1 MRAGKLQRQ
10 PGGHETFIPTAPGQL
25 EISLEPFV
33 SLLSDADHALARLD
47 AATEFLPNPDLFV
60 KMYVRKEAVLSSQI
74 EGTQASMND
83 LLDHEAGAT
92 PSERRDD
99 VEEVGNYIDAVHY
112 GIDRLDELPISVR
125 MIREIH
131 ERILR
136 GVRGQNRA
144 PGQFREAQ
152 NWIGPAGCSIEEVTY
167 IPPPANLVED
177 LLADMEWFIHK
188 DEQFPVLIRAALV
201 HQFFESVHPFWDG
214 NGRVGRLLITLM
226 LLDNGRLQKPTLYL
240 SDYFKRHRAEY
251 YETLQRIHDEDDLE
265 GWIEFFLRGI
275 RQVAEDGNET
285 ARQIQTLREEHRQ
298 LVASR
303 LDNSPRALVML
314 EKLFERPV
322 VTVSTVA
329 ELIDRSYPIAN
340 DMVEKFERLDLLVEV
355 TGNQRNRRYHY
366 KPYLDLFGELRP

>member
-1 MRAGKLQRQ
+1 MRSGQRQRQ
-10 PGGHETFIPTAPGQL
+10 PGGHETFIPRAPGEL
-25 EISLEPFV
+25 EITLEPFI

-74 EGTQASMND
+74 EGTQASMSD

-99 VEEVGNYIDAVHY
+99 VEEVGNYIEAVHF
-112 GIDRLDELPISVR
+112 GIDRLADLPISVR
-125 MIREIH
+125 LIREIH
-131 ERILR
+131 QRILQ

-144 PGQFREAQ
+144 PGQFRKAQ
-152 NWIGPAGCSIEEVTY
+152 NWIGPAGCTIEQATY
-167 IPPPANLVED
+167 IPPPANLVDD
-177 LLADMEWFIHK
+177 LLADMERFINN
-188 DEQFPVLIRAALV
+188 DQRFPVLIRAALV

-214 NGRVGRLLITLM
+214 NGRVGRLLISLM
-226 LLDNGRLQKPTLYL
+226 LIDEGRLQKPTLYL
-240 SDYFKRHRAEY
+240 SDYFKRHRSDY
-251 YETLQRIHDEDDLE
+251 YEALQRIHDNDDLE

-285 ARQIQTLREEHRQ
+285 ARQIQALREEHRR

-303 LDNSPRALVML
+303 LDNSPRALVLL
-314 EKLFERPV
+314 EKLFERPA
-322 VTVSTVA
+322 VTVPTVA

-340 DMVEKFERLDLLVEV
+340 DMVEKFEGLGLLVEV
-355 TGNQRNRRYHY
+355 TGNKRNRRYHY
-366 KPYLDLFGELRP
+366 KPYLELFGELQP